1 MASYLNALRC
11 VIAAAALTGW
21 AAAGPVQAQV
31 ARDPASQSAADA
43 RADYLRKLA
52 AYEAARQAFDAVA
65 TPYWEQIRAK
75 RQLRNA
81 KRRAGETIVA
91 EDYVLTQPPLYSG
104 PPRPVP
110 PPEEREG
117 LPPPARLPVIADFL
131 QHAKE
136 QYDFTPM
143 RPAAEPDYKRA
154 YANVAKAA
162 GLSREQAVRVYAFEV
177 GGNGRHDTQA
187 GLEDDRPGA
196 RAISTALGYNQL
208 LSTNSVEIMA
218 QQGERFGVILKHKV
232 ASLSGADKAILAK
245 KIDVI
250 RAMTA
255 FCRTVP
261 DQWNEHEKLGKTP
274 KGLAVHAMNLDI
286 DVGPLLQTQKLLDS
300 VVFARRKG
308 YRDELTG
315 AELEMMN
322 LTGDGN
328 GFDMISIPDGMRDQ
342 IPTSN
347 FFLRSGYERNP
358 VAIRNNTVAKLLA
371 ATDARMTRGST
382 LQGAKELAAAF
393 DRVSLSVSGAR

>member
-1 MASYLNALRC
+1 MASYLNSVAC
-11 VIAAAALTGW
+11 VLAAALSGW
-21 AAAGPVQAQV
+21 AVGGAVQAQV
-31 ARDPASQSAADA
+31 TRDPASQPIADP
-43 RADYLRKLA
+43 RSDYLRKLA
-52 AYEAARQAFDAVA
+52 AYEAARQAFEVVA
-65 TPYWEQIRAK
+65 APYWEQVRAK

-81 KRRAGETIVA
+81 KRRGGETIVA

-110 PPEEREG
+110 PPEERER

-136 QYDFTPM
+136 QFDFTPV
-143 RPAAEPDYKRA
+143 RPGAETDYKRA
-154 YANVAKAA
+154 YANIAKGA

-177 GGNGRHDTQA
+177 GGNGKHDTQA
-187 GLEDDRPGA
+187 GLEEDRPGA

-218 QQGERFGVILKHKV
+218 QQGERFGVVLKHKL
-232 ASLSGADKAILAK
+232 ASLEGANRALLAK
-245 KIDVI
+245 KIDVL

-274 KGLAVHAMNLDI
+274 RGLAVHAMNLDI

-308 YRDELTG
+308 YREELTA

-328 GFDMISIPDGMRDQ
+328 GFDMISIPTGMRDQ

-371 ATDARMTRGST
+371 ATDARMTRGSA

-393 DRVSLSVSGAR
+393 DRVSLRIPDAR

>member
-1 MASYLNALRC
+1 MASYLKPVAC
-11 VIAAAALTGW
+11 VLAAAALGGW
-21 AAAGPVQAQV
+21 AVMGPAQAQV
-31 ARDPASQSAADA
+31 ADA
-43 RADYLRKLA
+43 RLEYSRKLA
-52 AYEAARQAFDAVA
+52 AYEAARQAFEAVA
-65 TPYWEQIRAK
+65 APYWEQVRAQ

-81 KRRAGETIVA
+81 KRRNGQTIVA
-91 EDYVLTQPPLYSG
+91 EDYVLAQPPLYSG

-117 LPPPARLPVIADFL
+117 LPPPARIPVIADFL

-136 QYDFTPM
+136 QYDFAPM
-143 RPAAEPDYKRA
+143 RPAAELDYKRV

-162 GLSREQAVRVYAFEV
+162 GLTREQAVRVYAFEV
-177 GGNGRHDTQA
+177 GGNGKHDTQA

-208 LSTNSVEIMA
+208 LSTNSVEIIA
-218 QQGERFGVILKHKV
+218 QQGERFGVVLKHKL
-232 ASLSGADKAILAK
+232 ASLSGADKAALAK
-245 KIDVI
+245 KLDVL
-250 RAMTA
+250 RAMTV
-255 FCRTVP
+255 FSRSVP

-308 YRDELTG
+308 YRDELTA

-328 GFDMISIPDGMRDQ
+328 GFDMISIPEAMRDH

-371 ATDARMTRGST
+371 VTDARMTKGGT
-382 LQGAKELAAAF
+382 LPGAKDLAAAF
-393 DRVSLSVSGAR
+393 DRISLGFPHTR